1 MRLFSAIRAT
11 LGTLLLVPLLSG
23 CGQLF
28 VEGPYPGWQQILD
41 RELSDAEIDGLV
53 RTSTCTTSKGVLFLD
68 GMAAAFFGILGVAA
82 LEDSDWGQSSSKS
95 EQVGAGMGAVSLG
108 IGGLYAFSALKGNGR
123 VNDCRALN
131 ARLFEPRRG
140 SLSSVVSYEWL
151 GELFPLPDL
160 GVTGFDPVFG
170 LPIKQGH

>member
-123 VNDCRALN
+123 VNDCRAFN
-131 ARLFEPRRG
+131 AQVMELG
-140 SLSSVVSYEWL
+140 QGGASSLTSHEWL
-151 GELFPLPDL
+151 DELFPLRDL

-170 LPIKQGH
+170 VPIRQDH